1 MEFVNHYLC
10 GLEDRRRGQ
19 TKEPTPTGG
28 DSMPTV
34 KYGHESIRN
43 LLSSHG
49 ISYDPEL
56 WVNQL
61 SDIGCVV
68 EGSDDEG
75 VEIEV
80 FPDRSDLLSVETM
93 TRAAR
98 SFLYSSP
105 TSPNLE
111 VETGIITMEIEPS
124 LSKIRPVILG
134 AIVRNVDTGTTKEDK
149 DLFIQ
154 SLMDHQ
160 EKLHHTLGRKRK
172 LASIGVHDLST
183 LVPPFKVKAVDR
195 NHRFVPLAM
204 NSMMSVQQILDSHP
218 KGMEYAHLLEGM
230 DLVPIIEDEVGRT
243 LSFPPIINGSHTT
256 VTESTTDF
264 MIDVTGWDERACE
277 ASLLLVCLSLAERG
291 GIIESMNITT
301 AKGENIVSPNGKS
314 RRHVLPERLLER
326 ILGGKIESQLIA
338 SALERMGG
346 KLVESRTATE
356 GPRKSKRWADA
367 SVGEKIHIVEM
378 PRWRFDI
385 LHPIDIVEEIA
396 TGIGYESL
404 GEAHSSLALEGV
416 PLTRANLIRRINE
429 SLSSQGIQQVQSL
442 TLSNDSSQFGNMRW
456 EEQGEVTRISNP
468 ITTEHTILR
477 QNILPSLMEILA
489 ENRHHEL
496 PQRIQECGE
505 VVRDHSNAWK
515 VAWACAETNSGF
527 TVAKGIAQALI
538 RDLGAREDISFEALD
553 DKVGPWIPGRGAK
566 VLIGNIELGTF
577 GEIDPEVSEIYGLK
591 VPIHAGEFDLSA
603 LSEAIPDPLI

>member
-1 MEFVNHYLC
+1 MEFVNHYQC

-19 TKEPTPTGG
+19 TKEPPPTGR

-43 LLSSHG
+43 LLSLHG

-56 WVNQL
+56 WENQL

-68 EGSDDEG
+68 EGLDEEG

-93 TRAAR
+93 TRATR

-105 TSPNLE
+105 TPPNLE
-111 VETGIITMEIEPS
+111 VKTGKITMEIDPLIS
-124 LSKIRPVILG
+124 TIRPVILG
-134 AIVRNVDTGTTKEDK
+134 AIVRNVDTGTTKEEK

-183 LVPPFKVKAVDR
+183 LAPPFKVKAVDR

-204 NSMMSVQQILDSHP
+204 SSMMSIQQILDSHP
-218 KGMEYAHLLEGM
+218 KGMEYSPLLDGM
-230 DLVPIIEDEVGRT
+230 ESVPIIEDAVGRT

-256 VTESTTDF
+256 VTEATTDF

-277 ASLLLVCLSLAERG
+277 ASLLLICLSLAERG
-291 GIIESMNITT
+291 GTIESMNITT
-301 AKGENIVSPNGKS
+301 AKGENIVSPNGNS
-314 RRHVLPERLLER
+314 RRHILPDKLLER
-326 ILGGKIESQLIA
+326 ILGGKIEPQRIA

-346 KLVESRTATE
+346 ILVETRTATE
-356 GPRKSKRWADA
+356 GPRNSNRWADA
-367 SVGEKIHIVEM
+367 SVGEKFHVIEM

-385 LHPIDIVEEIA
+385 LHPIDLVEEIA

-416 PLTRANLIRRINE
+416 PLTRSNLIRRINE

-442 TLSNDSSQFGNMRW
+442 TLSNESSQFGNMRW
-456 EEQGEVTRISNP
+456 GEQGEVTKISNP
-468 ITTEHTILR
+468 ITIEHTILR

-505 VVRDHSNAWK
+505 VVRDHNNAWR
-515 VAWACAETNSGF
+515 VAWACAETSAGF

-538 RDLGAREDISFEALD
+538 RDLGAREDISFEALE
-553 DKVGPWIPGRGAK
+553 DKIGPWIPGRGAK
-566 VLIGNIELGTF
+566 MLIGKIELGTF

-603 LSEAIPDPLI
+603 LAEAIPDPLI

>member
-1 MEFVNHYLC
+1 MEFVNLYQC
-10 GLEDRRRGQ
+10 GLADRRRGQ
-19 TKEPTPTGG
+19 TNKPPPTGG

-34 KYGHESIRN
+34 KFGHDSIRN
-43 LLSSHG
+43 LLSLHG

-56 WVNQL
+56 WENQL

-68 EGSDDEG
+68 EGTDEEG

-98 SFLYSSP
+98 AFLYSNP
-105 TSPNLE
+105 TPPKLE
-111 VETGIITMEIEPS
+111 VESGMITMEIES
-124 LSKIRPVILG
+124 SISTIRPVILG
-134 AIVRNVDTGTTKEDK
+134 AVVRNVNIGTTEEEK

-160 EKLHHTLGRKRK
+160 EKLHLTLGRKRR

-183 LVPPFKVKAVDR
+183 LAPPFKVKAVNRD
-195 NHRFVPLAM
+195 HRFVPLSM
-204 NSMMSVQQILDSHP
+204 NSSMSVQQILDSHP
-218 KGMEYAHLLEGM
+218 KGMEYAHLLDGM
-230 DLVPIIEDEVGRT
+230 ELVPIIEDAVGRT

-256 VTESTTDF
+256 VKDTTTDF
-264 MIDVTGWDERACE
+264 LIDVTGWDERACE

-291 GIIESMNITT
+291 GTIESMNITT
-301 AKGENIVSPNGKS
+301 AKGENLVSPNGKP
-314 RRHVLPERLLER
+314 RRHILPERLLER
-326 ILGGKIESQLIA
+326 ILGGKIESEVIH

-346 KLVESRTATE
+346 KLIETRTATE
-356 GPRKSKRWADA
+356 GPLNSNRWGDA
-367 SVGEKIHIVEM
+367 SVGEKIHIIEM

-385 LHPIDIVEEIA
+385 LHPIDLVEEIA

-442 TLSNDSSQFGNMRW
+442 TLSNDSSQFKNMRW
-456 EEQGEVTRISNP
+456 QEQGEVTRISNP
-468 ITTEHTILR
+468 ITIEHTILR

-505 VVRDHSNAWK
+505 VVRDHCNAWR
-515 VAWACAETNSGF
+515 VAWACAETNAGF
-527 TVAKGIAQALI
+527 TAAKGIAQALV
-538 RDLGAREDISFEALD
+538 RDLGAREDISFEPLD

-566 VLIGNIELGTF
+566 ILIGNIELGTF

-591 VPIHAGEFDLSA
+591 VPIHAGEFDLRA
-603 LSEAIPDPLI
+603 LTQAIPDPLI